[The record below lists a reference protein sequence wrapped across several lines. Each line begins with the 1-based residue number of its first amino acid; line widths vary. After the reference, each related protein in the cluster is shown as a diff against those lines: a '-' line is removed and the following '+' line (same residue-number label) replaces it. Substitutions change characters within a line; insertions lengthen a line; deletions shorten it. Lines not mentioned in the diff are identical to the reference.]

1 MNYSQRN
8 PLPVPQSGAFESLHA
23 TVDTVLDWQYELR
36 RQNLLALYEKGK
48 TLAWNANDLDWSI
61 DVDPERMLHDR
72 IANGAGA
79 LMNALMT
86 PPITLSDEE
95 VVRMQLHMN
104 SFMLSQFLHGEQ
116 GALLATAKIVQSVPW
131 EEAKFYAA
139 NQVADEA
146 RHVEVYHRYLTE
158 KFGISY
164 GVNDNL
170 RQLLDAILCDSRW
183 DVTFLGM
190 QIMVEGLALAAFGV
204 TRMQMADEP
213 LIQDLIGRVM
223 ADESRHVAF
232 GVLSLNELYTQDM
245 SSTEL
250 REREDFVIEAT
261 HLLRDR
267 LLMEAVFERL
277 GWDVKIWVEWAKQ
290 TPFMVGFRQM
300 MFSKIVPNL
309 KRLGLLTPRVREAY
323 AKLDLLKYES
333 EKDSIEEPE
342 VQPPHEL
349 VELMMQFLAK
359 GPQNSALGAG
369 SKPRA
374 VGTVDAIPPRTTYP
388 DVEIESK
395 TPRIS
400 CAGSESFRPAETA
413 TMARRLRYIS
423 MSNLGKILPFIA
435 VVGVLAAAI
444 WYVVSTQPP
453 RPAEQ
458 SPVAQAAPSA
468 VQPPSDRYS
477 SNGPAGS

>member
-1 MNYSQRN
+1 MNYVQKN
-8 PLPVPQSGAFESLHA
+8 PLPVPAIGPYETLQTTAA
-23 TVDTVLDWQYELR
+23 TVLDWQYELR
-36 RQNLLALYEKGK
+36 RQNLLSLYEKGK

-61 DVDPERMLHDR
+61 DVDFERLMR
-72 IANGAGA
+72 ERAANGAGA
-79 LMNALMT
+79 IINALMT
-86 PPITLSDEE
+86 PPIPLADDELI
-95 VVRMQLHMN
+95 RMQLHMN

-158 KFGISY
+158 KLGISY
-164 GVNDNL
+164 GVNENL

-213 LIQDLIGRVM
+213 LIQDLITRVM

-232 GVLSLNELYTQDM
+232 GVLSLNELYTQQM
-245 SSTEL
+245 TSTEL
-250 REREDFVIEAT
+250 KEREDFVIEAT

-277 GWDVKIWVEWAKQ
+277 GWDVKLWVDWAKQ

-309 KRLGLLTPRVREAY
+309 KRLGLLTPRVRDAY
-323 AKLDLLKYES
+323 EKLDLLKFEDQ
-333 EKDSIEEPE
+333 KDSIEEPE
-342 VQPPHEL
+342 VSPPHEL
-349 VELMMQFLAK
+349 VELMMRLMA
-359 GPQNSALGAG
+359 NNAG
-369 SKPRA
+369 
-374 VGTVDAIPPRTTYP
+374 
-388 DVEIESK
+388 
-395 TPRIS
+395 
-400 CAGSESFRPAETA
+400 
-413 TMARRLRYIS
+413 
-423 MSNLGKILPFIA
+423 
-435 VVGVLAAAI
+435 
-444 WYVVSTQPP
+444 
-453 RPAEQ
+453 
-458 SPVAQAAPSA
+458 AQAAIGGAS
-468 VQPPSDRYS
+468 
-477 SNGPAGS
+477 